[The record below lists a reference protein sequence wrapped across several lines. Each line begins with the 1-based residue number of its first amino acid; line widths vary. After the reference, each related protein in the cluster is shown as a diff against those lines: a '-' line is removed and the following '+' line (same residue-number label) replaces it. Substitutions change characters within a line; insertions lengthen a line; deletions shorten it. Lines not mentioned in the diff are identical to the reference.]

1 MFENGIPRGQ
11 KLTKSYGSS
20 GRWAEERRHQE
31 GLYPGQKEALTY
43 RMEGMT
49 NGDIGAKMGIS
60 PRTVTSYLVGARVFL
75 GLETIE
81 EAVHEA
87 FNLGEIPFH
96 R

>member
-1 MFENGIPRGQ
+1 MPEMRVPRGQ
-11 KLTKSYGSS
+11 RLTRSYGSS

-43 RMEGMT
+43 RMEGLANT
-49 NGDIGAKMGIS
+49 DIGAKMGIN

-81 EAVHEA
+81 EAVREA
-87 FNLGEIPFH
+87 RRLGEIPFH